1 MSSDEPKRLSIVLV
15 RPGGRAFLTLALHP
29 GLAIVVVVLLAGLLV
44 AEVVAV
50 LSYVGSLRKLRSY
63 SALMVEVDDLRR
75 QNATLLELDK
85 ELRTLL
91 VHQQRMLRLA
101 GIETALRPDLETGDN
116 SGERTGEGNGFGFH
130 VPALG
135 EPTRGFGAEHAG
147 VDLEL
152 PRKRAVMAVAS
163 GTVIEAGRD
172 AELGNRIVI
181 AHGDSVHTVYA
192 NNERNLVAAGDTVL
206 AGEVIALVGSGFEG
220 EEPHLHFEVW
230 IYGVPVSPGS
240 VLPELKVR
248 EGPE

>member
-1 MSSDEPKRLSIVLV
+1 VRPDDRKRVSIIFA
-15 RPGGRAFLTLALHP
+15 RPGGRPFLTLALHP
-29 GLAIVVVVLLAGLLV
+29 VWAMVAAALLV
-44 AEVVAV
+44 GLVAAEVAAV

-63 SALMVEVDDLRR
+63 SALMVETDDLRR

-101 GIETALRPDLETGDN
+101 GIETALRPDLEAGDN
-116 SGERTGEGNGFGFH
+116 SGERTGVEGADSGFH
-130 VPALG
+130 LPALG
-135 EPTRGFGAEHAG
+135 ETTRGFDAEHRG
-147 VDLEL
+147 VDLGL
-152 PRKRAVMAVAS
+152 PRKRAVTAAAA

-172 AELGNRIVI
+172 AVMGNRLVI
-181 AHGDSVHTVYA
+181 QHSDSVRTVYA

-230 IYGVPVSPGS
+230 IRGTPVPPES
-240 VLPELKVR
+240 VLAEL
-248 EGPE
+248 EGP